1 MHDKGRNIM
10 IRNVASK
17 LSPALA
23 LGLTM
28 LLAPAAVHA
37 ADEAPVVLQPRIM
50 LSQAEYARLQAV
62 ANRGSE
68 ALRRYIWRT
77 RLIYNYYLPDLVA
90 TRETA

>member
-1 MHDKGRNIM
+1 M

-17 LSPALA
+17 LSLIVG
-23 LGLTM
+23 LGFTI
-28 LLAPAAVHA
+28 LLAPLAAHA
-37 ADEAPVVLQPRIM
+37 TDGAPVVLQPRIM

-62 ANRGSE
+62 ADRGSE

-90 TRETA
+90 ARETI

>member
-1 MHDKGRNIM
+1 M
-10 IRNVASK
+10 IRSVASK
-17 LSPALA
+17 LSMIVG
-23 LGLTM
+23 LGLTI
-28 LLAPAAVHA
+28 LLAPVAAHA

-62 ANRGSE
+62 ADRGSE

-90 TRETA
+90 TRETV